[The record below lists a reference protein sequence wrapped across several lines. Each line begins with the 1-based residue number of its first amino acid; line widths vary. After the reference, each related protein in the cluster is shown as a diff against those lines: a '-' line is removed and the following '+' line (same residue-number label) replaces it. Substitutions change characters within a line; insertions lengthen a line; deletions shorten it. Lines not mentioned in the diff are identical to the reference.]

1 MDKMEYQPNLQPAVA
16 TVQPARP
23 AILPA
28 TTLDWRQQ
36 LPTLVGTR
44 VTLRELKVSDAPALL
59 ATMTAE
65 EVARFISTPPDTV
78 EGFERFIQWAQRERE
93 YGRYACFA
101 VVPHG
106 MTHPIGLFQL
116 RQVAAGFTTAEWG
129 FAIASA
135 FWGGGYFV
143 DAARMVVDFA
153 IESVGVTRLEARSAV
168 ANGRGNGALRKLG
181 AVQEG
186 VLRRAFRKDGRQL
199 DQALWSILAADWRQA
214 KSVWRPEI
222 VH

>member
-1 MDKMEYQPNLQPAVA
+1 MEKMGHQPNLQRVA
-16 TVQPARP
+16 TTVHEART
-23 AILPA
+23 AILPTA
-28 TTLDWRQQ
+28 TPDWRQQ
-36 LPTLVGTR
+36 LPTLVGGR
-44 VTLRELKVSDAPALL
+44 VTLRELKLSDAPALL

-65 EVARFISTPPDTV
+65 EVARFISTPPDTI

-101 VVPHG
+101 VIPHG
-106 MTHPIGLFQL
+106 MTHPIGLFQI
-116 RQVAAGFTTAEWG
+116 RQLASGFTTAEWG

-153 IESVGVTRLEARSAV
+153 IDTVGVTRLEARSAV

-214 KSVWRPEI
+214 KAVWRPEI